1 MGFLFLIL
9 YPASAA
15 SSATPPFIHTQLCHT
30 PSFTHHLCGTC
41 TPSLRQAWHLSTAV
55 LCVAGVAI
63 GDIHLRFAWQAWH
76 LVTSTFV
83 LRGRHGTYG
92 TGLALVA
99 RLGALRCAWV
109 RLGAL
114 GRAWSPVMP
123 PYFAWQAWHL
133 VTSTFASRGRRG
145 TCHLWHWAVALAAYG
160 TGLALVSRLSTLGRA
175 WARLVAGD
183 AAVLCVA
190 GRMAL
195 GDIHLRFAWQAWH
208 LVTSTF
214 VLRGRRGTYLG
225 MALDWLWWRA
235 WARLGALG
243 RR

>member
-1 MGFLFLIL
+1 MYFFCSPSLCGVLVFDSVSRLRLLLRHAPFH
-9 YPASAA
+9 SH
-15 SSATPPFIHTQLCHT
+15 ATLSHTIFHHTIFHTQ
-30 PSFTHHLCGTC
+30 PC
-41 TPSLRQAWHLSTAV
+41 TPSLRYLHTILSTAV

-76 LVTSTFV
+76 LVTFTFV

-145 TCHLWHWAVALAAYG
+145 TCHLWHWAGSGVAL
-160 TGLALVSRLSTLGRA
+160 V
-175 WARLVAGD
+175 
-183 AAVLCVA
+183 
-190 GRMAL
+190 
-195 GDIHLRFAWQAWH
+195 H
-208 LVTSTF
+208 
-214 VLRGRRGTYLG
+214 
-225 MALDWLWWRA
+225 A
-235 WARLGALG
+235 WARLGMLG